1 MATSTA
7 AAAAQGID
15 QLAIIKD
22 EQISAPIEIVFE
34 TILEQL
40 GPGMQTMDGKSLHMK
55 LEAWPGG
62 RWFRD
67 LGNNNGH
74 LWGHVQ
80 AIRSPDLLEIYGPLM
95 MSGATVSGVQ
105 YRLFAEGGKT
115 RVHLEHRA
123 MGVFPPA
130 AVDGMGKG
138 WGASLGQI
146 RDAAERK
153 AKGAK

>member
-1 MATSTA
+1 
-7 AAAAQGID
+7 
-15 QLAIIKD
+15 
-22 EQISAPIEIVFE
+22 
-34 TILEQL
+34 
-40 GPGMQTMDGKSLHMK
+40 
-55 LEAWPGG
+55 
-62 RWFRD
+62 
-67 LGNNNGH
+67 
-74 LWGHVQ
+74 
-80 AIRSPDLLEIYGPLM
+80 LEIYGPLM

>member
-7 AAAAQGID
+7 AAPQAID
-15 QLAIIKD
+15 QLAIVKD
-22 EQISAPIEIVFE
+22 EEVSAPIQIVFE

-40 GPGMQTMDGKSLHMK
+40 GPAMQTMDGKSLSMK

-80 AIRSPDLLEIYGPLM
+80 AIRSPDLLELYGPLM
-95 MSGATVSGVQ
+95 MSGATVSSVQ

-115 RVHLEHRA
+115 RIHMEHKA
-123 MGVFPPA
+123 MGVFPLG

-138 WGASLGQI
+138 WAALLVSV
-146 RDAAERK
+146 REVAERK
-153 AKGAK
+153 AQGSK